1 MKYKNNLT
9 QYILYNCTT
18 KNQKKK
24 GRINLTELQLLSL
37 LKELNNITLYIHQ
50 LNFYKILNTPL
61 FFRKVA
67 K

>member
-1 MKYKNNLT
+1 MRFDTNDYSYFMKYKNNLT

-37 LKELNNITLYIHQ
+37 SKELNNITLYIHQ
-50 LNFYKILNTPL
+50 LK
-61 FFRKVA
+61 K
-67 K
+67 

>member
-1 MKYKNNLT
+1 MRFDTNDYSYFMKYKNNLT

-50 LNFYKILNTPL
+50 LK
-61 FFRKVA
+61 K
-67 K
+67 

>member
-1 MKYKNNLT
+1 MDINDYSYYTKYKNNLT

-37 LKELNNITLYIHQ
+37 LKELTEISLYIEG
-50 LNFYKILNTPL
+50 LKKNN
-61 FFRKVA
+61 
-67 K
+67 